1 MTDFT
6 FNVEHVANTNSDN
19 ADRPKVD
26 WDARA
31 RHIVDAVGT
40 QKKAKAMIGIISGI
54 IDLGMQVQEDAKMEF
69 KGDAADEA
77 AEL

>member
-31 RHIVDAVGT
+31 VHC
-40 QKKAKAMIGIISGI
+40 
-54 IDLGMQVQEDAKMEF
+54 
-69 KGDAADEA
+69 
-77 AEL
+77 